1 MLVLDTEIY
10 SNYFLLSFMQL
21 STGKVRSFE
30 MYEGQPLNK
39 SAIAA
44 TMAKYTTISFN
55 GLNFDL
61 PIIVAALQGFDN
73 AELKKLC
80 DKIITSK
87 IPAWRIAREAS
98 LDVPASWDHID
109 VIEVAPGISGLKIY
123 GGRLHTKTMQDLP
136 YEPDA
141 IIGEVERAELRKY
154 CVNDLVQTKE
164 LFEVLRGNIDL
175 RANMSK
181 QYGMDLRSKSDA
193 QIAETIIKSELH
205 AITGKNYRAPKLPDD
220 YGFYYRDPKIISF
233 KTEQLKDIYKRI
245 LKERFTLGKNGSVVM
260 PTWLKDTLIEI
271 DGAKYQMGIGGLHST
286 EKRQYVKCEDG
297 YVLEDRDVAAY
308 YPNIILQQSLA
319 PESLGQPFLDVYK
332 SLVDRRIVAKREKD
346 KITDAVLK
354 IAINGSFGK
363 LGSKY
368 SALYAPD
375 LLIQTTI
382 TGQLG
387 LLMLI
392 ESLTLAGIKVLSAN
406 TDGIVLHY
414 KKSDINTVED
424 IALDWMLGTSFNL
437 ETTAYKAIASRDVNN
452 YVAVHLSGETK
463 GKGVFTKTGLSK
475 NPDFQIITHA
485 AALQIADGVDFR
497 KTIRECKD
505 VTYFVT
511 VRRVNGGAQWRGE
524 YLGKAVRFYIS
535 DEVAYDESIHYVRNN
550 NRVPKSAGARP
561 LMTLPE
567 YFPKDIDYAYYETET
582 EKLLAEVGY
591 L

>member
-1 MLVLDTEIY
+1 MLVLDTEVY
-10 SNYFLLSFMQL
+10 QNYFLLSFMQMR
-21 STGKVRSFE
+21 TGKVRSFE
-30 MYEGQPLNK
+30 MYDGHPLNK
-39 SAIAA
+39 RDIAA
-44 TMAKYTTISFN
+44 TMAKYTTVSFN

-73 AELKKLC
+73 AGLKKLC

-87 IPAWRIAREAS
+87 MPAWRIARDAD
-98 LDVPASWDHID
+98 LNVPSSWDHID
-109 VIEVAPGISGLKIY
+109 IIEVAPGMSSLKIY
-123 GGRLHTKTMQDLP
+123 GGRMHTKTMQDLP
-136 YEPDA
+136 YEPNA
-141 IIGEVERAELRKY
+141 IIGELERAELRKY
-154 CVNDLVQTKE
+154 CVNDLVQTQE
-164 LFEVLRGNIDL
+164 LFEQLRGNIDL

-193 QIAETIIKSELH
+193 QIAETIIKSELQ
-205 AITGKNYRAPKLPDD
+205 ALTGETYRAPKMPDD
-220 YGFYYRDPKIISF
+220 YGFYYQDPKIISF
-233 KTEQLKDIYKRI
+233 KTEQLQTIYKRI
-245 LKERFTLGKNGSVVM
+245 LKERFTLGGNGSVVM
-260 PTWLKDTLIEI
+260 PKWLRDTLIEI

-286 EKRQYVKCEDG
+286 ENRQYVKCAEG

-319 PESLGQPFLDVYK
+319 PESLGKPFLDVYK
-332 SLVDRRIVAKREKD
+332 SLVDRRIVAKRNGD

-354 IAINGSFGK
+354 ISINGSFGK

-375 LLIQTTI
+375 LLIQTTM

-406 TDGIVLHY
+406 TDGIVLYY
-414 KKSDINTVED
+414 KKSDANKVED
-424 IALDWMLGTSFNL
+424 IALDWMLETSFNL
-437 ETTAYKAIASRDVNN
+437 ETTAYKAIASANVNN
-452 YVAVHLSGETK
+452 YVAVKLNGETK
-463 GKGVFTKTGLSK
+463 GKGLFTKTGLSK
-475 NPDFQIITHA
+475 NPDFQIIAHA
-485 AALQIADGVDFR
+485 ASLQIANGTDFR

-505 VTYFVT
+505 IKYFVT

-535 DEVAYDESIHYVRNN
+535 KDVPSDECIHYRTNS
-550 NRVPKSAGARP
+550 NRVPKSSGARP

-567 YFPKDIDYAYYETET
+567 YFPTDIDYAYYETET